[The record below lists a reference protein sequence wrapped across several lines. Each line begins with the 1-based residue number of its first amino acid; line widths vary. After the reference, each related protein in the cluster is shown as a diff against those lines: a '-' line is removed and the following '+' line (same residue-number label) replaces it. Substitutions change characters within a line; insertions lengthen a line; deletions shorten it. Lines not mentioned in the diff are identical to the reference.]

1 MFEKE
6 KLKLSHL
13 YRRKE
18 PDVLERMWWPIAV
31 YSNGNIFVG
40 ERWPGYHQFLC
51 VFNVVSRTWSKLPFH
66 DSCEMYGF
74 TIATSNSKVHTIGG
88 TWRKDGKVELYSN
101 KVFSLDDDLKW
112 CNTLPPLN
120 IGRIEATSTSSDS
133 FILVAGGIGRNVS
146 LSSVEVLNSS
156 QSSSTWWEICDLP
169 VKSRL
174 MQCTVTHDELFM
186 GCGVGTDYKV
196 YTSKLSAVKESL
208 NVDEDSECSV
218 SPESFWQS
226 LPKTPLRGSGLVSV
240 NNCLLTVGGDDGHK
254 FQSSVHLYDCYKK
267 TWSKV
272 SDIRNSRWSPAVVVS
287 TFENKQELFVL
298 GGVGAVTSV
307 ESCELL
313 CLYFRLIP
321 DPISICCFQC
331 NFLLIILRM
340 KLHVI
345 LVVVKTT

>member
-1 MFEKE
+1 MFEEE

-13 YRRKE
+13 YWRKE
-18 PDVLERMWWPIAV
+18 PDVLKWMVYPTAV
-31 YSNGNIFVG
+31 YLNGKIFVG
-40 ERWPGYHQFLC
+40 DRQWGYQQFLC

-66 DSCEMYGF
+66 DSCEMKGF
-74 TIATSNSKVHTIGG
+74 TLATSNSKVHTIGG
-88 TWRKDGKVELYSN
+88 TWRKDGKEEKYSN

-120 IGRIEATSTSSDS
+120 IGRIEATSTSFDH
-133 FILVAGGIGRNVS
+133 FILVAGGEGRNGF

-174 MQCTVTHDELFM
+174 MQCTVTHDELFI
-186 GCGVGTDYKV
+186 GCGVGTATTV

-208 NVDEDSECSV
+208 NVDEDSESSV

-226 LPKTPLRGSGLVSV
+226 LPKTPLKWSGLVSV
-240 NNCLLTVGGDDGHK
+240 NNCLLTVGGDGLKPH
-254 FQSSVHLYDCYKK
+254 SSVHLYDCYKK

-272 SDIRNSRWSPAVVVS
+272 SDIRNSRHSPAVVVS

-298 GGVGAVTSV
+298 CGGSYGAATSV
-307 ESCELL
+307 DSCELL
-313 CLYFRLIP
+313 
-321 DPISICCFQC
+321 
-331 NFLLIILRM
+331 
-340 KLHVI
+340 
-345 LVVVKTT
+345 

>member
-1 MFEKE
+1 MFEEE
-6 KLKLSHL
+6 KLKLSQL
-13 YRRKE
+13 YWRKE
-18 PDVLERMWWPIAV
+18 PDVLEGMWYPTAV
-31 YSNGNIFVG
+31 YLTGKIFVG
-40 ERWPGYHQFLC
+40 ERWQLGYRQFLY

-66 DSCEMYGF
+66 DSCEMSGF
-74 TIATSNSKVHTIGG
+74 TLATSNSKVHTIGG
-88 TWRKDGKVELYSN
+88 TWRKDGKEEEYSN

-120 IGRIEATSTSSDS
+120 IGRERATSTSFDS
-133 FILVAGGIGRNVS
+133 FILVAGGIGRNGW

-174 MQCTVTHDELFM
+174 MQCIITHNELFI
-186 GCGVGTDYKV
+186 GCGFGAAFAV

-208 NVDEDSECSV
+208 NVDEDSESSV

-226 LPKTPLRGSGLVSV
+226 LPKTPLERSGLVSV
-240 NNCLLTVGGDDGHK
+240 NNCLLTVGGYDGPK
-254 FQSSVHLYDCYKK
+254 SQSFVHLYDCYKK

-272 SDIRNSRWSPAVVVS
+272 SDIRNSRHSPAVVVS

-298 GGVGAVTSV
+298 GGSWGAETSV

-313 CLYFRLIP
+313 
-321 DPISICCFQC
+321 
-331 NFLLIILRM
+331 
-340 KLHVI
+340 
-345 LVVVKTT
+345 

>member
-1 MFEKE
+1 MFEEE

-13 YRRKE
+13 YWRRE
-18 PDVLERMWWPIAV
+18 QDVLERMWNPTVV
-31 YSNGNIFVG
+31 YLNGKIFVG
-40 ERWPGYHQFLC
+40 ENELGYRQFLC

-74 TIATSNSKVHTIGG
+74 TLATSNSKVHTIGG
-88 TWRKDGKVELYSN
+88 TWIKDGKEEKYLN

-120 IGRIEATSTSSDS
+120 IGRRYATSTSFDS
-133 FILVAGGIGRNVS
+133 FILVAGGWDRNGR

-169 VKSRL
+169 VGSWL
-174 MQCTVTHDELFM
+174 MQCTVTHDELFI
-186 GCGVGTDYKV
+186 GCGVATATTV

-208 NVDEDSECSV
+208 NVDEDSESSV

-226 LPKTPLRGSGLVSV
+226 LPITPLRSSGLVSV
-240 NNCLLTVGGDDGHK
+240 NNCLLTVSGSDGDKLH
-254 FQSSVHLYDCYKK
+254 SSVHLYDCYKK

-272 SDIRNSRWSPAVVVS
+272 SDIRKSRGTPAVVVS

-298 GGVGAVTSV
+298 GGGGGYGDTSV

-313 CLYFRLIP
+313 
-321 DPISICCFQC
+321 
-331 NFLLIILRM
+331 
-340 KLHVI
+340 
-345 LVVVKTT
+345 